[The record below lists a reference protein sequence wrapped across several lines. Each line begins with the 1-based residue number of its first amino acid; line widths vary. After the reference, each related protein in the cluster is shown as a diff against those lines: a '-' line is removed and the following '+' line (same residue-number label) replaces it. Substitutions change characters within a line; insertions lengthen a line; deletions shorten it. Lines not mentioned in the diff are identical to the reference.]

1 MLASFAAVSYG
12 LVNVFINWYID
23 FPYLDM
29 PFPFGTHY
37 QEITPH
43 PDGVGMIVVTSS
55 DPVASAQ
62 GDPVWLLWSFSLYGG
77 IAIAATTMLVRPAAV
92 VQGS

>member
-1 MLASFAAVSYG
+1 MMASFAAVSYG
-12 LVNVFINWYID
+12 LVNIFMHWSID

-43 PDGVGMIVVTSS
+43 PDGVGMIVITSR
-55 DPVASAQ
+55 DPVNAAQ

-77 IAIAATTMLVRPAAV
+77 IAVAATLFVRPAAI
-92 VQGS
+92 VQNN